1 MHCIDILWF
10 REILANVFGCTV
22 LNSSV
27 CHQLHAPIAGFET
40 ETFVGFD
47 TGTNSGLRY
56 RHNADGAPALEH
68 FDIFSVCFLTKPM
81 HFFWLFQCIPKLH
94 FHASLIKTSG
104 QEAILPFNHKD
115 LSRAKSQRNDPVQ
128 TLFASLNHC
137 FQRVLAMQPPRGM
150 KVSWLLAPYPSRIMV
165 STAAYLKTLQA
176 RSAVENRHPPHA
188 PAGAA
193 SYQSRGRGRRGAA
206 PPPGGGEGGVVVR

>member
-40 ETFVGFD
+40 ETFAGFD

-94 FHASLIKTSG
+94 FTQVSLKLQGKRRSCLSITRISLEPNHNATIRFKPCLPASITASSVYWRCNPP
-104 QEAILPFNHKD
+104 EA
-115 LSRAKSQRNDPVQ
+115 
-128 TLFASLNHC
+128 
-137 FQRVLAMQPPRGM
+137 
-150 KVSWLLAPYPSRIMV
+150 
-165 STAAYLKTLQA
+165 
-176 RSAVENRHPPHA
+176 
-188 PAGAA
+188 
-193 SYQSRGRGRRGAA
+193 
-206 PPPGGGEGGVVVR
+206 